1 MELKQFFEAHP
12 EAAIAFSGG
21 VDSAYLLYEAMQFGK
36 RVKAYYVKTAFQPQ
50 FELEDAF
57 RLAEELGTDMQ
68 VLEVDILC
76 DAAVTANPANR
87 CYHCKKILFSRILK
101 AAKADGFI
109 FGSPVHYAA
118 LSGALTSFMDR
129 AFYGK
134 GKIFRYKPAAG
145 IVSARRG
152 GTTAA
157 FDQINKY
164 FTISSMPVVSSK
176 YWNMVHGTNP
186 DEVRKDE
193 EGMQVMRE
201 LGRNMAWLLKC
212 IEAGRAAGIPDPV
225 KEKPVMTNFIR

>member
-1 MELKQFFEAHP
+1 MKVLIVNGSPHKEGCTYTALTEVEKELN
-12 EAAIAFSGG
+12 AAG
-21 VDSAYLLYEAMQFGK
+21 VQTEMIW
-36 RVKAYYVKTAFQPQ
+36 
-50 FELEDAF
+50 
-57 RLAEELGTDMQ
+57 LGTKPVSGCLGCNACCKRGPNGEKPSGRCFMDDI
-68 VLEVDILC
+68 VNEFLE
-76 DAAVTANPANR
+76 
-87 CYHCKKILFSRILK
+87 K
-101 AAKADGFI
+101 AETADGFI

-134 GKIFRYKPAAG
+134 GKVFRYKPAAG
-145 IVSARRG
+145 IVSCRRG
-152 GTTAA
+152 GSTAA

-176 YWNMVHGTNP
+176 YWNMVHGNTP
-186 DEVRKDE
+186 EQVLQDE

-212 IEAGRAAGIPDPV
+212 IEAGRTAGIPDPV